1 MSHAPMLSQASS
13 IWRNFRRAAFGSVA
27 ALTLAGALSFGASQ
41 PAPAQQP
48 GQPFTA
54 EQTQAIQ
61 KIVKDYLI
69 ANPEIFA
76 EVQQAFEAKA
86 EAEQAE
92 KIKAAIKGKAAEI
105 YRSASSPTVGNL
117 NGDVTIVEFFDY
129 NCGYCKTAM
138 PALIEL
144 MKRDP
149 KVKLVMKE
157 VTFIGRETSAA
168 VSRLAL
174 AAKNQS
180 KYWELHRA
188 LLETKG
194 VVNEAVALKAAEK
207 LGLNVDKL
215 KKDAASAEVKKELDD
230 SMALAAALGVNGTPF
245 FLVGDRS
252 IPGAPQNLLEAMT
265 ELVAEVRKTGCNV
278 C

>member
-1 MSHAPMLSQASS
+1 MKNVLLLSRVMAALKAP
-13 IWRNFRRAAFGSVA
+13 RRSLLGGAAALAMAGAVAFGGVS
-27 ALTLAGALSFGASQ
+27 

-48 GQPFTA
+48 AQPFTA

-61 KIVKDYLI
+61 KIIKDYLI

-76 EVQQAFEAKA
+76 EIQHAMEQKA

-92 KIKAAIKGKAAEI
+92 KIKTALEGKSAEI
-105 YRSASSPTVGNL
+105 YRSASSPTVGNPS
-117 NGDVTIVEFFDY
+117 GDVTIVEFFDY

-138 PALIEL
+138 PALTEL
-144 MKRDP
+144 LKRDP

-174 AAKNQS
+174 ASKSQG

-188 LLETKG
+188 LLENKG

-207 LGLNVDKL
+207 LGINIDRL

-230 SMALAAALGVNGTPF
+230 AMALAQSLGINGTPF
-245 FLVGDRS
+245 FLVGDKV

-265 ELVAEVRKTGCNV
+265 SLVAEVRKEGCKV

>member
-1 MSHAPMLSQASS
+1 MSRLRSYRRPALAS
-13 IWRNFRRAAFGSVA
+13 AAVLA
-27 ALTLAGALSFGASQ
+27 LAGILSFGGAK
-41 PAPAQQP
+41 PAPAQQAA
-48 GQPFTA
+48 QPFTA

-61 KIVKDYLI
+61 RIIKDYLL

-92 KIKAAIKGKAAEI
+92 KIKVAIKGKAAEI
-105 YRSASSPTVGNL
+105 FRSPSSPTVGNL

-138 PALIEL
+138 PALAEL
-144 MKRDP
+144 LKRDP

-157 VTFIGRETSAA
+157 VTFIGRETSAS

-174 AAKNQS
+174 AAKAQG
-180 KYWELHRA
+180 KYWELHRS
-188 LLETKG
+188 LLENKG

-230 SMALAAALGVNGTPF
+230 AMALAASLGVNGTPF

-265 ELVAEVRKTGCNV
+265 GLVAEVRKTGCTV

>member
-1 MSHAPMLSQASS
+1 MNILPPSS
-13 IWRNFRRAAFGSVA
+13 RAAVPGKHRRFLAGA
-27 ALTLAGALSFGASQ
+27 LALTLAGAASLLSLQ
-41 PAPAQQP
+41 PASAQQA
-48 GQPFTA
+48 PFTP

-61 KIVKDYLI
+61 RIIKDYLI
-69 ANPEIFA
+69 SNPEIFA
-76 EVQQAFEAKA
+76 EIQQAMEAKA

-92 KIKAAIKGKAAEI
+92 RIKTAVKGKAAEI
-105 YRSASSPTVGNL
+105 YRSASSPTVGNPS
-117 NGDVTIVEFFDY
+117 GDVTIVEFFDY
-129 NCGYCKTAM
+129 NCGYCKTAL
-138 PALIEL
+138 PALAEL
-144 MKRDP
+144 LKRDP

-174 AAKNQS
+174 AAKAQG
-180 KYWELHRA
+180 KYWEMHRA

-207 LGLNVDKL
+207 LGLNMDKL

-230 SMALAAALGVNGTPF
+230 AMALAQNLGVNGTPF

-265 ELVAEVRKTGCNV
+265 GLVAEVRKEGGCKV